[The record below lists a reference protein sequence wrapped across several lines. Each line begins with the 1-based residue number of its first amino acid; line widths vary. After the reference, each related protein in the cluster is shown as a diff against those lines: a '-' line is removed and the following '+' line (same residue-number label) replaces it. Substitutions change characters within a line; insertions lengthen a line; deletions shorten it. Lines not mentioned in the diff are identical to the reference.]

1 MHVYRVYEQEY
12 LNSESLESLNSDARV
27 FSKNKNFISHGKS
40 FFINFKLI
48 ENLNII
54 LRNLHGACLSRVI
67 SAIMSLVHLM
77 RADYAKHDC
86 GRYIGE
92 ICFCRPRIILKDEQ
106 EAVNPVR

>member
-67 SAIMSLVHLM
+67 SAIMSLHLFILCAPIT
-77 RADYAKHDC
+77 RNTIAVDVSAKSAFADL
-86 GRYIGE
+86 E
-92 ICFCRPRIILKDEQ
+92 LS
-106 EAVNPVR
+106 